1 MCDSNGYSDLA
12 TATVV
17 VLPSDLPPVA
27 VAPPMPP
34 TLREDFDA
42 VEGVLITLGGSDPEG
57 VVTQAVIVV
66 PPGYSISCGDNGDR
80 CGHLWQVDFV
90 SGKAT
95 TRIDNDECSLS
106 TPCEVTDPLSR
117 VRFIPDV
124 GGSFLF
130 IFRTMGN
137 LLTACFV
144 YRSRP
149 GGAQRRAVR
158 NVPVLGHRR
167 RHAVHTDRG
176 FRARQRRARR
186 SKCHSKGFRRR
197 GFERDTSVD
206 HARHGRRR
214 RRAHRSV
221 LRPTRRVRQ
230 ARVLPRGGWAKGRA
244 DGRGAAAGEQSAGFA
259 TGLVRTAHKHHRR
272 RLRLLPP
279 PRVPACDSPD
289 QPDDAAVPAEHVLRV
304 FHVPRGGYSV

>member
-106 TPCEVTDPLSR
+106 TPCVVTDPLSR

-130 IFRTMGN
+130 IF
-137 LLTACFV
+137 
-144 YRSRP
+144 
-149 GGAQRRAVR
+149 VR
-158 NVPVLGHRR
+158 
-167 RHAVHTDRG
+167 
-176 FRARQRRARR
+176 
-186 SKCHSKGFRRR
+186 
-197 GFERDTSVD
+197 
-206 HARHGRRR
+206 
-214 RRAHRSV
+214 
-221 LRPTRRVRQ
+221 
-230 ARVLPRGGWAKGRA
+230 WAI
-244 DGRGAAAGEQSAGFA
+244 
-259 TGLVRTAHKHHRR
+259 
-272 RLRLLPP
+272 
-279 PRVPACDSPD
+279 
-289 QPDDAAVPAEHVLRV
+289 
-304 FHVPRGGYSV
+304 Y